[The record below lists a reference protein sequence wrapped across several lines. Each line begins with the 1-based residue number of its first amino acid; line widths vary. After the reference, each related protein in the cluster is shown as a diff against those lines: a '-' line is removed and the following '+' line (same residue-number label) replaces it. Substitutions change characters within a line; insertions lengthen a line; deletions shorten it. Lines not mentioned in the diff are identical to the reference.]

1 MRNFLL
7 FLLPTLFFLT
17 GCEDPVS
24 VDLEQEKPRLV
35 IEATGIQQ
43 DENQQG
49 ILSVRLTKTS
59 PFFTEDE
66 IFVNNAEVT
75 IQIAENTFSVPPAED
90 PGMYQLAISMADSL
104 SYRLNV
110 KVDNQNYQA
119 TTQLV
124 KTVPIDYVTQDENT
138 SIDEDLVSINAY
150 FTDPEELGNA
160 YYFQFYSERHG
171 NSYDNI
177 DDQLFNGNQIST
189 FYAEEFE
196 AGDIIYITIQ
206 GISLQFDTYFS
217 TISALSS
224 NSGNPFSSAPA
235 IVRGNFENLDNPD
248 NFALG
253 YFRISQAYQTTY
265 TIE

>member
-1 MRNFLL
+1 MRNFV
-7 FLLPTLFFLT
+7 FLLITLFFLT
-17 GCEDPVS
+17 ACEDPIR
-24 VDLEQEKPRLV
+24 VDLDQEKPRLV
-35 IEATGIQQ
+35 IEATGLQR
-43 DENQQG
+43 ENDPEG
-49 ILSVRLTKTS
+49 ILNVRLTKTS
-59 PFFTEDE
+59 PFFTEEE
-66 IFVNNAEVT
+66 IFVSNATVEVSFGGNNFT
-75 IQIAENTFSVPPAED
+75 VPAVD
-90 PGMYQLAISMADSL
+90 DLGTYQTLIPMADSL
-104 SYRLNV
+104 TYKLNV

-171 NSYDNI
+171 NAYDNI

-196 AGDIIYITIQ
+196 PGDELFIMIQ
-206 GISLQFDTYFS
+206 GISLQFDTYYS

-224 NSGNPFSSAPA
+224 NSGNPFSSPPA
-235 IVRGNFENLDNPD
+235 TVRGNFENLDNPD

-253 YFRISQAYQTTY
+253 YFRISQAYQTSY
-265 TIE
+265 IIE